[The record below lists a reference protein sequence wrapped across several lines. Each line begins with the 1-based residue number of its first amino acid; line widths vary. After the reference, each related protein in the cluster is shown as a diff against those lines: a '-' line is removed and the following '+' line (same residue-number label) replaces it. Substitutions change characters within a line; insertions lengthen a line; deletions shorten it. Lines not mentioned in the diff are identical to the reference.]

1 MKFTGVFTFNADQQT
16 VWEILMDTKAIA
28 QALPGVEELIPV
40 ADEPDTWR
48 ADAKLGIASISGT
61 YSGRIRMSEQQPPD
75 KYRLTVS
82 GEGQQSIING
92 TTLIH
97 LRYDEEQKKTIL
109 TWEAEASVSGKLA
122 SIGQRVIS
130 PAVKMMSGQFFK
142 ALDKQ
147 IPAEKRTS

>member
-1 MKFTGVFTFNADQQT
+1 
-16 VWEILMDTKAIA
+16 
-28 QALPGVEELIPV
+28 
-40 ADEPDTWR
+40 
-48 ADAKLGIASISGT
+48 
-61 YSGRIRMSEQQPPD
+61 MSEQQPPD

-147 IPAEKRTS
+147 IPSEKRTS